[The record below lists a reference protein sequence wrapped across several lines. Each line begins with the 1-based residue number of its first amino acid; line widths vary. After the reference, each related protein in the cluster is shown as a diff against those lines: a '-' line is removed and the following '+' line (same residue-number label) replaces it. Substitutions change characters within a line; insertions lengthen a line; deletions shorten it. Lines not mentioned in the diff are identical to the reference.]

1 MTPVRWSQ
9 QAADDLEAIHTYIAR
24 DSVPYAATMTERI
37 LQAIDR
43 LEQFPELGHMVPEFE
58 RPDLRELLVGS
69 YRVVYHLDR
78 QTVGLVTIVHGA
90 RLLRLPP
97 GAV

>member
-9 QAADDLEAIHTYIAR
+9 QAADDLESIYTHIAR
-24 DSVPYAATMTERI
+24 DSVPYAATMAERI

-43 LEQFPELGHMVPEFE
+43 LEPFPEIGRIVPEFG

-69 YRVVYHLDR
+69 YRVVYRLER
-78 QTVGLVTIVHGA
+78 QAVGLVTIVHGA
-90 RLLRLPP
+90 RLLRLPR